1 MQFVKP
7 ITIIIY
13 KSSESIWFY
22 FIFMVSIPTFIQQNP
37 IKRPPNFKRTSRIR
51 FRSFY
56 FYELFRADG
65 LDVPQRTAVQQ
76 LYRSTPSNRV
86 AAGVVNQLRCRQS
99 RVVGK
104 CGKKNSKNVSTL
116 LLSISIKLHRRSPA
130 ELEFYTGARPQ
141 TIINN

>member
-1 MQFVKP
+1 MQFVNL
-7 ITIIIY
+7 ITIIIF

-22 FIFMVSIPTFIQQNP
+22 FIFMVSTFIQQNP

-51 FRSFY
+51 FWPFY
-56 FYELFRADG
+56 ISELFRADG

-76 LYRSTPSNRV
+76 LYRSTRSDRE
-86 AAGVVNQLRCRQS
+86 AAGVVNQLRRRQS

-104 CGKKNSKNVSTL
+104 CRKKIRKTYRHYYCRYRLNYIDVLPQN
-116 LLSISIKLHRRSPA
+116 
-130 ELEFYTGARPQ
+130 YNCTGARPQ